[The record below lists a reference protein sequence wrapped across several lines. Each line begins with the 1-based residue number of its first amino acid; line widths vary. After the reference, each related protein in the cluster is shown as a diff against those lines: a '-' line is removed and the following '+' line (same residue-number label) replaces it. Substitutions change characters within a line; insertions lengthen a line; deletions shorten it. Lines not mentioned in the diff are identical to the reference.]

1 MNTPFFSIVIPT
13 FNRANILSRSID
25 SVLNQTYQNFELIIV
40 DNGSTDT
47 TQKWLDS
54 AYQDDRVIYYYQK
67 GSGSPA
73 SPRNT
78 GISFSKGQWV
88 CFLDSDDRWCDT
100 KLEDVYRTIQ
110 EYKNLDVVCHNEQI
124 YYECDDVYGRVLKYG
139 PMSNDLYREMLI
151 YGNRLSTSATSI
163 RINFLKKNNLSFN
176 ESDEFSTVE
185 DYDLWLNL
193 AKCGAEFKFLSKLL
207 GFYTVGESNMIFT
220 SGLFCKNLNNLLK
233 KHVFS
238 IQQFDD
244 NKQRTWKLIKLRS
257 NICQVQY
264 MQSGSLSKIVRIIK
278 IFSHHPV
285 NFLTLLSGYIKR
297 KVLLN
302 LNI

>member
-1 MNTPFFSIVIPT
+1 
-13 FNRANILSRSID
+13 
-25 SVLNQTYQNFELIIV
+25 
-40 DNGSTDT
+40 
-47 TQKWLDS
+47 
-54 AYQDDRVIYYYQK
+54 
-67 GSGSPA
+67 
-73 SPRNT
+73 
-78 GISFSKGQWV
+78 
-88 CFLDSDDRWCDT
+88 
-100 KLEDVYRTIQ
+100 
-110 EYKNLDVVCHNEQI
+110 
-124 YYECDDVYGRVLKYG
+124 
-139 PMSNDLYREMLI
+139 MSNDLYREMLI

-163 RINFLKKNNLSFN
+163 RTNFLKKNNLSFN

-264 MQSGSLSKIVRIIK
+264 MQSGSLFKMVRLIK
-278 IFSHHPV
+278 IFSHHPI